1 MTTARTRPATE
12 ARKREILSAALDCFD
27 ATGVEPATIQDI
39 QRQAGCSVGSLYHHF
54 GSKEGVAEA
63 LWLALIEEFNVY
75 MLARLGKAE
84 SAEDAVRGVVQ
95 GYINW
100 SVRHPKRMRYLHA
113 RDIEFSPEGR
123 ARKRELHGRYIAEVF
138 ALFARFVR
146 DGQLA
151 ELPPYTYVPLIS
163 GPIEAYVRRWL
174 TGDAPSPRGVES
186 LFADA
191 AWNAVKGASTS
202 R

>member
-12 ARKREILSAALDCFD
+12 ARKREILSAALNCFD

-84 SAEDAVRGVVQ
+84 SAEDAVRAFVD
-95 GYINW
+95 
-100 SVRHPKRMRYLHA
+100 A
-113 RDIEFSPEGR
+113 RLDNLALGPLLVALIVLAAYPET
-123 ARKRELHGRYIAEVF
+123 AHVELEELNPED
-138 ALFARFVR
+138 ALAAPAV
-146 DGQLA
+146 GLG
-151 ELPPYTYVPLIS
+151 PL
-163 GPIEAYVRRWL
+163 G
-174 TGDAPSPRGVES
+174 
-186 LFADA
+186 
-191 AWNAVKGASTS
+191 
-202 R
+202 